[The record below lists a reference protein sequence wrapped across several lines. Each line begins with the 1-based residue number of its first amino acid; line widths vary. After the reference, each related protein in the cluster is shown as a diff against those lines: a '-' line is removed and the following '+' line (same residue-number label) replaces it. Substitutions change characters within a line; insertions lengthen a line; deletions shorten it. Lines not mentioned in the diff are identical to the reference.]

1 MRKVAVIGMGN
12 MGSAIALSIK
22 DRFSLTTF
30 DIDKAKVEALGFKPC
45 ESIQEAIKDA
55 DIVLIAIKPQFI
67 DKNFLS
73 DIREEGK
80 AYISIAAGIPLS
92 SLEKNLRS
100 RNIARFMPNLAA
112 RERKAVTAVC
122 FSAEADN
129 AFKNDAM
136 EIANAI
142 GSAFILPEK
151 SFSAFIGASGSLIA
165 FALEF
170 IRASAMGAV
179 NMGIPYREAEKIVA
193 DTVSSALTLLK
204 DGKSAGEVIPSIC
217 SAAGTTIKGMEALE
231 ENGFANALYKAVKAS
246 AVRSDELEIESKER
260 LA

>member
-1 MRKVAVIGMGN
+1 MKKVAVIGMGN

-22 DRFSLTTF
+22 DKFSLNVY
-30 DIDKAKVEALGFKPC
+30 DIEREKVKVLGFEPAK
-45 ESIQEAIKDA
+45 SIENAIEDA
-55 DIVLIAIKPQFI
+55 DIVLIAIKPQYI
-67 DKNFLS
+67 DKDFLKS
-73 DIREEGK
+73 IKRDGK
-80 AYISIAAGIPLS
+80 AYISIAAGITLS
-92 SLEKNLRS
+92 SLEGNLGKG
-100 RNIARFMPNLAA
+100 NIARFMPNLAA
-112 RERKAVTAVC
+112 REKKAVTAVC
-122 FSAEADN
+122 FSKDADD
-129 AFKNDAM
+129 AFKKDA
-136 EIANAI
+136 IKVASAI

-179 NMGIPYREAEKIVA
+179 NMGIPYKEAENIVA

-204 DGKSAGEVIPSIC
+204 DGKSVGELIPSIC
-217 SAAGTTIKGMEALE
+217 SAAGTTIRGMEALE

-246 AVRSDELEIESKER
+246 AERSDEMEIDSKER